1 MPHAIHTS
9 NPRLFNRLWLA
20 LGGRIVPVRRT
31 GEVFYIHPS
40 FERPVR
46 ANGRRKDVQAKLL
59 SRLNHLQ
66 RASPGGR

>member
-46 ANGRRKDVQAKLL
+46 ANCRRKDVQAKLL
-59 SRLNHLQ
+59 TRLNALTRSQ
-66 RASPGGR
+66 PS